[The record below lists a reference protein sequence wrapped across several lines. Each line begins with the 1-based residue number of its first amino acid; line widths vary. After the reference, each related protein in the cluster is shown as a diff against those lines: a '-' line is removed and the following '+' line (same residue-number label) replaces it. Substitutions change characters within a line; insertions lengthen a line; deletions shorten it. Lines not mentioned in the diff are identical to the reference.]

1 MAVIASDRVYLAVLG
16 ILPIVLGGLIQAVPA
31 PEGLGGTGNTGASSL
46 LLILVISACFT
57 GAANAVRELVKE
69 RPIYSRERAAG
80 LSAGVYLF
88 SKLIILGVISA
99 LQAIALVVIGL
110 AGRALPATGSFLTN
124 LPLVELLL
132 GMGLLA
138 IASMTLGLFISAA
151 VNTSEKTMPLLVIS
165 VMFQVILTGG
175 VFALAGKAGINQI
188 SYLAPSR
195 WGYAATAST
204 ANLNV
209 IQQPVVPKAPTPSG
223 TPSPGQHQGKK
234 HHNGKGG
241 NTPSASAAPG
251 GAAPPAGS
259 TPSTAPS
266 GGTTPSTTPTTTPTA
281 TPSATPSGASATPSA
296 SVSAAA
302 AQAQVLADHSPKP
315 KKSGASAQPS
325 GSPSGTTTTPAGNP
339 ASASSSALPTD
350 PLWDHNASTW
360 LKDMAAMV
368 VLSLLFTALAWW
380 RLLKLSPGRRK

>member
-1 MAVIASDRVYLAVLG
+1 M
-16 ILPIVLGGLIQAVPA
+16 
-31 PEGLGGTGNTGASSL
+31 
-46 LLILVISACFT
+46 
-57 GAANAVRELVKE
+57 
-69 RPIYSRERAAG
+69 
-80 LSAGVYLF
+80 YLF

-99 LQAIALVVIGL
+99 LQAIALVLIGL
-110 AGRALPATGSFLTN
+110 AGRGLPATGSFLTN

-188 SYLAPSR
+188 SWLAPSR

-204 ANLNV
+204 TNLNV
-209 IQQPVVPKAPTPSG
+209 IQLPAVPKAPAPSETPG
-223 TPSPGQHQGKK
+223 TGQNKGKK

-259 TPSTAPS
+259 TPSTVPS
-266 GGTTPSTTPTTTPTA
+266 GGTTPSTTPTTTPTATPTA

-296 SVSAAA
+296 SVSSAA

-315 KKSGASAQPS
+315 KKSGASATPS
-325 GSPSGTTTTPAGNP
+325 GSPSGTTTPPASNP
-339 ASASSSALPTD
+339 ASAASSGLLTD
-350 PLWDHNASTW
+350 PLWDHNAKTW